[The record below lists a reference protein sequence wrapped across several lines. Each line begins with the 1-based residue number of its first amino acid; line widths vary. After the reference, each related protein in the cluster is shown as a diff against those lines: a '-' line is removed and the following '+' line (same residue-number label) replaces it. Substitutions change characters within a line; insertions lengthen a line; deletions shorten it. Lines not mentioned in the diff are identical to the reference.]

1 MSVWRSR
8 QSRLVTT
15 YGSARW
21 ADAVDIR
28 KAGLTLPA
36 GVFLGQHDDQYLRHE
51 GPEHVLSFA
60 PTRSGKGVGL
70 VVPTLLSWPASAV
83 IHDIKG
89 ENWKITAGWRSR
101 FSHCLLFNPTDRQSA
116 AYNPLLEVRRGAHE
130 VRDVQNIADILVDPE
145 GALEKRNHWEKT
157 SHALLVGAILH
168 VLYAGEDKTLRGV
181 ANFLSDPACPFEL
194 TLHRMMTTKHLGDA
208 PHPVVASAA
217 REVLNKS
224 DNERSGVLSTAMSF
238 LGLYRDPTVAEVPSR
253 CDWRIA
259 DLISVEHPVS
269 LYLVVPP
276 SDISRTK
283 PLIRLILNQIGRRL
297 TESLDGSDGIERRHK
312 LLLMLDEFPALG
324 RLDFFET
331 ALAFMAGYGI
341 RSFLIAQS
349 LNQIDKAYGQNHSIL
364 DNCHVRVTF
373 ATNDERTAKRI
384 SETLGT
390 ATELR
395 AQRNYAGHRLAP
407 WLGHL
412 MVSRQETARPLL
424 TPGEVMQLP
433 PDEAVVMVS
442 SVAPIKAK
450 KLRYYADSNFKRRV
464 LSPPVLAAGRYADVP
479 PVRPD
484 DWSGLAIPPT
494 PAAPATSSADGLEHL
509 AHGPAGFSRPQRRN
523 RPMSQYRLNLFIQPE
538 HAKRLDELAA
548 KKGVSKSSIVAAAL
562 ASWLSP
568 DAGDQREA
576 AIAKRL
582 DRLSRQTERMERDQ
596 NIQIETLALFI
607 RYFLTISTP
616 VPEAHKDAARAQGK
630 ARFEQ
635 FVEQLGRHLLRGR
648 SLVRDVV
655 EELHPDPMRM
665 DDAAAMA
672 SADERAAERAS

>member
-1 MSVWRSR
+1 MQAQGVLFGQIAAVFGIVIAGVWGATQWTAAALGYQLRLGSPWFDFYGTPVYYPWKLFEWWFFFDAYAPQVFDTGGMIAAGSGLFAVAVAIAMSVWRSR
-8 QSRLVTT
+8 QARKVTT

-21 ADAVDIR
+21 ADAADIR
-28 KAGLTLPA
+28 KAGLTQPA
-36 GVFLGQHDDQYLRHE
+36 GIFLGQHDGHYLRHE
-51 GPEHVLSFA
+51 GPEHVLTFA

-70 VVPTLLSWPASAV
+70 VVPTLLSWPASTV
-83 IHDIKG
+83 VHDIKG
-89 ENWKITAGWRSR
+89 ENWQITAGWRSR
-101 FSHCLLFNPTDRQSA
+101 FSHCLLFNPTDASSA

-181 ANFLSDPACPFEL
+181 ANFLSDPASPFEL

-208 PHPVVASAA
+208 QHPVVASAA

-238 LGLYRDPTVAEVPSR
+238 LGLYRDPTVAEVTSR

-259 DLISVEHPVS
+259 DLIAAEHPVS

-433 PDEAVVMVS
+433 TDEAVVMVS

-450 KLRYYADSNFKRRV
+450 KLRYFADANFKQRV
-464 LSPPVLAAGRYADVP
+464 LPPPVVTAGRYADVP
-479 PVRPD
+479 PARPD
-484 DWSGLAIPPT
+484 DWSGLAIPAV
-494 PAAPATSSADGLEHL
+494 PAAPAT
-509 AHGPAGFSRPQRRN
+509 
-523 RPMSQYRLNLFIQPE
+523 
-538 HAKRLDELAA
+538 
-548 KKGVSKSSIVAAAL
+548 
-562 ASWLSP
+562 
-568 DAGDQREA
+568 
-576 AIAKRL
+576 
-582 DRLSRQTERMERDQ
+582 
-596 NIQIETLALFI
+596 
-607 RYFLTISTP
+607 
-616 VPEAHKDAARAQGK
+616 
-630 ARFEQ
+630 
-635 FVEQLGRHLLRGR
+635 
-648 SLVRDVV
+648 
-655 EELHPDPMRM
+655 
-665 DDAAAMA
+665 A
-672 SADERAAERAS
+672 SADDMEALGSTDDGGPRRQPELSEAIAYAPAMDAPASDLSLLDDDDMPPVLPGQLDPALQRTARLASLDPNDGIDL

>member
-1 MSVWRSR
+1 MQAQGVLFGQIAAVFGIVIAGVWSATQWTAAALGYQVRLGSPWFDFFGTPVYHPWRLFEWWFFFDAYAPRVFGIGGALAGGSGLAAAVAAVAMSVWRSR
-8 QSRLVTT
+8 QSKRVTT

-21 ADAVDIR
+21 ADAADIR
-28 KAGLTLPA
+28 KAGLDQPA
-36 GVFLGQHDDQYLRHE
+36 GVFLGKYRNGYLRHE
-51 GPEHVLSFA
+51 GPEHVLAFA
-60 PTRSGKGVGL
+60 PTRSGKGIGL

-89 ENWKITAGWRSR
+89 ENWAITAGWRSR
-101 FSHCLLFNPTDRQSA
+101 FSHCLLFNPTDGRSA
-116 AYNPLLEVRRGAHE
+116 AYNPLLEVRRGAQE

-145 GALEKRNHWEKT
+145 GALERRNHWEKT

-181 ANFLSDPACPFEL
+181 ANFLSDPASPFEL
-194 TLHRMMTTKHLGDA
+194 TLHRMMATQHLGDA

-238 LGLYRDPTVAEVPSR
+238 LGLYRDPTVAQVTAR

-259 DLISVEHPVS
+259 DLIAAEHPVS

-297 TESLDGSDGIERRHK
+297 TESLDGSDGMARRHK

-364 DNCHVRVTF
+364 DNCHVRVAF

-424 TPGEVMQLP
+424 TPGEVMQLA
-433 PDEAVVMVS
+433 PDESVVMVGS
-442 SVAPIKAK
+442 RPPIKAR
-450 KLRYYADSNFKRRV
+450 KLRYYADANFQQRV
-464 LSPPVLAAGRYADVP
+464 LPPPALAAGQYTDAP
-479 PVRPD
+479 PARPD
-484 DWSGLAIPPT
+484 DWRGLAVPT
-494 PAAPATSSADGLEHL
+494 VPVAPATASTDVLGGTDDGGPRRQPELSETVAYAPGLAAPATDLALLDDGGLPPPLPRQLDPAMQRSA
-509 AHGPAGFSRPQRRN
+509 R
-523 RPMSQYRLNLFIQPE
+523 
-538 HAKRLDELAA
+538 
-548 KKGVSKSSIVAAAL
+548 L
-562 ASWLSP
+562 ASLNP
-568 DAGDQREA
+568 NDGID
-576 AIAKRL
+576 L
-582 DRLSRQTERMERDQ
+582 
-596 NIQIETLALFI
+596 
-607 RYFLTISTP
+607 
-616 VPEAHKDAARAQGK
+616 
-630 ARFEQ
+630 
-635 FVEQLGRHLLRGR
+635 
-648 SLVRDVV
+648 
-655 EELHPDPMRM
+655 
-665 DDAAAMA
+665 
-672 SADERAAERAS
+672 

>member
-1 MSVWRSR
+1 MQGTNVLFGQIAVVFGIVIAGVWGATQWTASALGYQVRLGSPWFDFLGTSIYHPWKLFEWWFFFGAYAPEVFDTGGAIAGASGMVAVGVAITMSVWRSR
-8 QSRLVTT
+8 QTRLVTT

-21 ADAVDIR
+21 ANAQDMR
-28 KAGLTLPA
+28 KAGLTQPA
-36 GVFLGQHDDQYLRHE
+36 GVFLGQHDRQYLRHE
-51 GPEHVLSFA
+51 GPEHVLTFA

-83 IHDIKG
+83 VHDIKG
-89 ENWKITAGWRSR
+89 ENWQITAGWRSR
-101 FSHCLLFNPTDRQSA
+101 FSHCLLFNPTDAKSA

-181 ANFLSDPACPFEL
+181 ANFLSDPASPFEL
-194 TLHRMMTTKHLGDA
+194 TLHRMMTTPHLVNEEGSG

-238 LGLYRDPTVAEVPSR
+238 LGLYRDPTVAEVTSR

-259 DLISVEHPVS
+259 DLIAAEHPVS

-283 PLIRLILNQIGRRL
+283 PLIRLILNQIGRHL
-297 TESLDGSDGIERRHK
+297 TESLDGSDGIARRHK

-349 LNQIDKAYGQNHSIL
+349 L
-364 DNCHVRVTF
+364 NCHVRVTF

-464 LSPPVLAAGRYADVP
+464 LRPPALADGQYADAP
-479 PVRPD
+479 PSRPD
-484 DWSGLAIPPT
+484 DWSELAIPAV
-494 PAAPATSSADGLEHL
+494 PAAPATASADGLGSTDDG
-509 AHGPAGFSRPQRRN
+509 GPRR
-523 RPMSQYRLNLFIQPE
+523 QPE
-538 HAKRLDELAA
+538 LTETVTYDPELAA
-548 KKGVSKSSIVAAAL
+548 PAADLALLDDDEDLPLPLLRQLDPAMQRTARL
-562 ASWLSP
+562 AS
-568 DAGDQREA
+568 
-576 AIAKRL
+576 L
-582 DRLSRQTERMERDQ
+582 DPNDG
-596 NIQIETLALFI
+596 IEL
-607 RYFLTISTP
+607 
-616 VPEAHKDAARAQGK
+616 
-630 ARFEQ
+630 
-635 FVEQLGRHLLRGR
+635 
-648 SLVRDVV
+648 
-655 EELHPDPMRM
+655 
-665 DDAAAMA
+665 
-672 SADERAAERAS
+672 

>member
-1 MSVWRSR
+1 MQGTSVLFGQVLTVIGIVAAGIWAATQWTAAQLGYQPHLGAPWFDCLGIPVYHPWRLFEWWYWFDAYAPRLFLKGGAIAASSGLAAAFVAIGLSVWRAR

-21 ADAVDIR
+21 ADIADIR
-28 KAGLTLPA
+28 KAGLAGPT
-36 GVFLGQHDDQYLRHE
+36 GVFLGRKGGDYLRHD
-51 GPEHVLSFA
+51 GPEHVMAFA

-70 VVPTLLSWPASAV
+70 VVPTLLSWSGSAV

-89 ENWKITAGWRSR
+89 ENWSLTAGWRAR
-101 FSHCLLFNPTDRQSA
+101 FSHCLLFNPTEARSA

-145 GALEKRNHWEKT
+145 GALERRNHWEKT

-168 VLYAGEDKTLRGV
+168 VLYAGGDKTLRGV
-181 ANFLSDPACPFEL
+181 ANFLSDPACPFEV
-194 TLHRMMTTKHLGDA
+194 TLHRMMTTRHLGEA

-238 LGLYRDPTVAEVPSR
+238 LGLYRDPTVAEVTSR

-259 DLISVEHPVS
+259 DLIAAEHPVS

-276 SDISRTK
+276 SDINRTK

-297 TESLDGSDGIERRHK
+297 TESLDGTDGIERRHR

-324 RLDFFET
+324 RLDFFES
-331 ALAFMAGYGI
+331 ALAFMAGYGL
-341 RSFLIAQS
+341 RAFLIAQS

-364 DNCHVRVTF
+364 DNCHVRITF

-384 SETLGT
+384 SEMLGT

-412 MVSRQETARPLL
+412 MVSRQESARPLL
-424 TPGEVMQLP
+424 TPGEVIQLP

-442 SVAPIKAK
+442 GHPPIRAR
-450 KLRYYADSNFKRRV
+450 KLRYFRDANFQRRV
-464 LSPPVLAAGRYADVP
+464 LAPPVLASGRYADVP
-479 PVRPD
+479 ARRPD
-484 DWSGLAIPPT
+484 DWSGLPMPAT
-494 PAAPATSSADGLEHL
+494 PAAHAPMAMSAEAVADDGGLRRRHELVDEVAYVPSPDRMTDDLRVLDDDDASLLPARVDSRRQRVAALDPADGIPL
-509 AHGPAGFSRPQRRN
+509 
-523 RPMSQYRLNLFIQPE
+523 
-538 HAKRLDELAA
+538 
-548 KKGVSKSSIVAAAL
+548 
-562 ASWLSP
+562 
-568 DAGDQREA
+568 
-576 AIAKRL
+576 
-582 DRLSRQTERMERDQ
+582 
-596 NIQIETLALFI
+596 
-607 RYFLTISTP
+607 
-616 VPEAHKDAARAQGK
+616 
-630 ARFEQ
+630 
-635 FVEQLGRHLLRGR
+635 
-648 SLVRDVV
+648 
-655 EELHPDPMRM
+655 
-665 DDAAAMA
+665 
-672 SADERAAERAS
+672 

>member
-1 MSVWRSR
+1 MPTGVLFGQIIVVFGVALGGVWTATQWTAAALGYQARLGAPWFGVSGVPVYEPWKLFEWWYFFDAYAPDVFLRGGTIAASSGLLSTGAAMSTAVWRARSTR
-8 QSRLVTT
+8 RVTT

-21 ADAVDIR
+21 AEHEEIDN
-28 KAGLTLPA
+28 AGLTKPE
-36 GVFLGQHDDQYLRHE
+36 GVFLGRTTGKDGDYLRHA
-51 GPEHVLSFA
+51 GPEHVMAFA

-70 VVPTLLSWPASAV
+70 VVPTLLSWPGSAV

-89 ENWKITAGWRSR
+89 ENWTLTAGWRSR
-101 FSHCLLFNPTDRQSA
+101 FSHCLLFNPTDARSA

-145 GALEKRNHWEKT
+145 GALERRNHWEKT

-181 ANFLSDPACPFEL
+181 ANFLSDPACPFEV
-194 TLHRMMTTKHLGDA
+194 TLQRMMTTRHLGEKV
-208 PHPVVASAA
+208 HPVVASAA

-224 DNERSGVLSTAMSF
+224 DNERSGVLSTAISF
-238 LGLYRDPTVAEVPSR
+238 LGLYRDPTVAEVTSR

-259 DLISVEHPVS
+259 DLISADSPVS

-324 RLDFFET
+324 RLDFFES
-331 ALAFMAGYGI
+331 ALAFMAGYGL
-341 RSFLIAQS
+341 RAFLIAQS

-364 DNCHVRVTF
+364 DNCHVRIAF

-384 SETLGT
+384 SEALGT

-433 PDEAVVMVS
+433 PDESVVMVS
-442 SVAPIKAK
+442 GHPPIKAR
-450 KLRYYADSNFKRRV
+450 KLRYYLDRNFTRR
-464 LSPPVLAAGRYADVP
+464 LLKAPVLAEHIYADRP
-479 PVRPD
+479 AVRSD
-484 DWSGLAIPPT
+484 DWSHLVPAAIDQPSSAFGMGGLADEGGHQRKPELDIESVSARESDVGDLMVLDDEDDT
-494 PAAPATSSADGLEHL
+494 PL
-509 AHGPAGFSRPQRRN
+509 RPQDVARQLTRTA
-523 RPMSQYRLNLFIQPE
+523 R
-538 HAKRLDELAA
+538 LAA
-548 KKGVSKSSIVAAAL
+548 QD
-562 ASWLSP
+562 P
-568 DAGDQREA
+568 DDG
-576 AIAKRL
+576 IGL
-582 DRLSRQTERMERDQ
+582 
-596 NIQIETLALFI
+596 
-607 RYFLTISTP
+607 
-616 VPEAHKDAARAQGK
+616 
-630 ARFEQ
+630 
-635 FVEQLGRHLLRGR
+635 
-648 SLVRDVV
+648 
-655 EELHPDPMRM
+655 
-665 DDAAAMA
+665 
-672 SADERAAERAS
+672 

>member
-1 MSVWRSR
+1 MQGTNVLFGQIAAVFGIVIAGVWAATQWTAAALGYQARLGSPWFDCFGTPVYHPWRLFDWWFFFGAYAPQIFDTGGAIAAASGLVATGVAIAMSIRRSR
-8 QSRLVTT
+8 QARLVTT

-21 ADAVDIR
+21 AQVDDIR
-28 KAGLTLPA
+28 KAGLDRAT
-36 GVFLGQHDDQYLRHE
+36 GVFLGLHDEQYLRHE
-51 GPEHVLSFA
+51 GPEHVLAFA

-89 ENWKITAGWRSR
+89 ENWSLTAGWRSR
-101 FSHCLLFNPTDRQSA
+101 FSHCLLFNPTDARSA
-116 AYNPLLEVRRGAHE
+116 AYNPLLEVRRGDHE

-145 GALEKRNHWEKT
+145 GALERRTHWEKT

-181 ANFLSDPACPFEL
+181 ANFLSDPECPFEV
-194 TLHRMMTTKHLGDA
+194 TLHRMMTTRHLGEGA
-208 PHPVVASAA
+208 HPVVASAA

-224 DNERSGVLSTAMSF
+224 ENERSGVLSTAMSF
-238 LGLYRDPTVAEVPSR
+238 LGLYRDPTVAQVTSR

-259 DLISVEHPVS
+259 DLISAAHPVS

-297 TESLDGSDGIERRHK
+297 TESLDGSDGVERRHT

-324 RLDFFET
+324 RLDFFES
-331 ALAFMAGYGI
+331 ALAFMAGYGL
-341 RSFLIAQS
+341 RAFLISQS

-442 SVAPIKAK
+442 SVAPIKAR
-450 KLRYYADSNFKRRV
+450 KLRYYSDANFKRRV
-464 LSPPVLAAGRYADVP
+464 LPPPVLVAGRYADAP
-479 PVRPD
+479 QARTD
-484 DWSGLAIPPT
+484 DWSGLAMPDVPT
-494 PAAPATSSADGLEHL
+494 PAT
-509 AHGPAGFSRPQRRN
+509 AGFDDDPAASVDDGGQRR
-523 RPMSQYRLNLFIQPE
+523 QPE
-538 HAKRLDELAA
+538 LFETATYSLEQEPAYNDLTLLDDDDLQPVLLRQFDPAMQR
-548 KKGVSKSSIVAAAL
+548 VARL
-562 ASWLSP
+562 ASLDP
-568 DAGDQREA
+568 DDG
-576 AIAKRL
+576 
-582 DRLSRQTERMERDQ
+582 
-596 NIQIETLALFI
+596 IQL
-607 RYFLTISTP
+607 
-616 VPEAHKDAARAQGK
+616 
-630 ARFEQ
+630 
-635 FVEQLGRHLLRGR
+635 
-648 SLVRDVV
+648 
-655 EELHPDPMRM
+655 
-665 DDAAAMA
+665 
-672 SADERAAERAS
+672 

>member
-1 MSVWRSR
+1 MQAQGVLFGQIAAVFGIVIAGVWGATQWTAAALGYQLRLGSPWFDFHGMPVYYPWKLFEWWFFFDAYAPQVFDAGGMIAASSGLLAVAVAIAMSVWRSR
-8 QSRLVTT
+8 QARKVTT

-21 ADAVDIR
+21 ADAADIR
-28 KAGLTLPA
+28 KAGLTQPA
-36 GVFLGQHDDQYLRHE
+36 GVFLGQHDGHYLRHE
-51 GPEHVLSFA
+51 GPEHVLTFA

-89 ENWKITAGWRSR
+89 ENWQITAGWRSR
-101 FSHCLLFNPTDRQSA
+101 FSHCLLFNPTDACSA

-181 ANFLSDPACPFEL
+181 ANFLSDPASPFEL

-208 PHPVVASAA
+208 QHPVVASAA

-238 LGLYRDPTVAEVPSR
+238 LGLYRDPTVAEVTSR

-259 DLISVEHPVS
+259 DLIAAEHPVS

-433 PDEAVVMVS
+433 TDEAVVMVS

-450 KLRYYADSNFKRRV
+450 KLRYFADANFKQRV
-464 LSPPVLAAGRYADVP
+464 IPPPAVPAGRYADAP
-479 PVRPD
+479 PARPD
-484 DWSGLAIPPT
+484 DWSGLAIPAV
-494 PAAPATSSADGLEHL
+494 PAAPA
-509 AHGPAGFSRPQRRN
+509 
-523 RPMSQYRLNLFIQPE
+523 
-538 HAKRLDELAA
+538 K
-548 KKGVSKSSIVAAAL
+548 
-562 ASWLSP
+562 
-568 DAGDQREA
+568 
-576 AIAKRL
+576 
-582 DRLSRQTERMERDQ
+582 
-596 NIQIETLALFI
+596 
-607 RYFLTISTP
+607 
-616 VPEAHKDAARAQGK
+616 
-630 ARFEQ
+630 
-635 FVEQLGRHLLRGR
+635 
-648 SLVRDVV
+648 
-655 EELHPDPMRM
+655 
-665 DDAAAMA
+665 A
-672 SADERAAERAS
+672 SADDREALGSTDDGGPRRQPELSEAIAYAPAMDAPISDLSLLDDDDMPPVLPGQLDPALQRTARLASLNPNDGIDL

>member
-1 MSVWRSR
+1 MQAQGVLFGQIAAVFGIVIAGVWGATQWTAAALGYQLRLGSPWFDFHGTPVYYPWKLFEWWFFFDAYAPQVFDTGGMIAAGSGLLAVVVAIAMSVWRSR
-8 QSRLVTT
+8 QARKVTT

-21 ADAVDIR
+21 ADATDIR
-28 KAGLTLPA
+28 KAGLTQPA
-36 GVFLGQHDDQYLRHE
+36 GVFLGKYRNEYLRHE
-51 GPEHVLSFA
+51 GPEHVLTFA

-89 ENWKITAGWRSR
+89 ENWQITAGWRSR
-101 FSHCLLFNPTDRQSA
+101 FSHCLLFNPTDASSA

-168 VLYAGEDKTLRGV
+168 VLYSGEDKTLRVV
-181 ANFLSDPACPFEL
+181 ANFLSDPASPFEL

-238 LGLYRDPTVAEVPSR
+238 LGLYRDPTVAEVTSR

-259 DLISVEHPVS
+259 DLISAEHPVS

-297 TESLDGSDGIERRHK
+297 TESLDGSDGIARRHK

-324 RLDFFET
+324 RLDFFES

-433 PDEAVVMVS
+433 PDESVVMVS

-450 KLRYYADSNFKRRV
+450 KLRYYADANFKRRV
-464 LSPPVLAAGRYADVP
+464 LPPPTLAAGQYADAP
-479 PVRPD
+479 PSRLD
-484 DWSGLAIPPT
+484 DWSDLAIPTVPV
-494 PAAPATSSADGLEHL
+494 APAT
-509 AHGPAGFSRPQRRN
+509 
-523 RPMSQYRLNLFIQPE
+523 
-538 HAKRLDELAA
+538 
-548 KKGVSKSSIVAAAL
+548 
-562 ASWLSP
+562 
-568 DAGDQREA
+568 
-576 AIAKRL
+576 
-582 DRLSRQTERMERDQ
+582 
-596 NIQIETLALFI
+596 
-607 RYFLTISTP
+607 
-616 VPEAHKDAARAQGK
+616 
-630 ARFEQ
+630 
-635 FVEQLGRHLLRGR
+635 
-648 SLVRDVV
+648 
-655 EELHPDPMRM
+655 
-665 DDAAAMA
+665 A
-672 SADERAAERAS
+672 SADDPGGADDGGLRRQPELFETVAYDPEPDAHASDLALLDDDDLPLPLPGQLDPAMQRTARLASLDPNDGIDL